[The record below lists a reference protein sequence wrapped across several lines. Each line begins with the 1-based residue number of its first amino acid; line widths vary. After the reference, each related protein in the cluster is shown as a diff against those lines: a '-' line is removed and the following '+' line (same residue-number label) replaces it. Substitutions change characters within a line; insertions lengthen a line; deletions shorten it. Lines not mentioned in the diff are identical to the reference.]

1 MKKKMSSEQEE
12 VSMNFLDHLKELR
25 QKLIYS
31 IIFFLIS
38 FIISF
43 YFSQAIFEFLAKP
56 LTSILNEGNG
66 LIYTALQEAFLTN
79 VKVAFFTAAFIS
91 FPFLSFQIWS
101 FISPG
106 LLKKEKQVSLP
117 ALIAIPFLFIL
128 GAAVVY
134 YVISPIAWKF
144 FLSFQTAQAEGINIT
159 LQAKMNEYLSL
170 MMTFIFAF
178 GLAFQLPVVLLLLV
192 RVGVLS
198 IEQLISFRKYAIVLA
213 FVFAAIITPPD
224 PFSQISLALPVIILY
239 EVSILIS
246 KFLSK
251 RKKNQDLDKEE

>member
-1 MKKKMSSEQEE
+1 MSEQDQN
-12 VSMNFLDHLKELR
+12 SMNFFDQIKELR
-25 QKLIYS
+25 QKLMYS
-31 IIFFLIS
+31 IFFFILC
-38 FIISF
+38 FIICF
-43 YFSQAIFEFLAKP
+43 YFSQSIFEFLAKP
-56 LTSILNEGNG
+56 LTSILQDENG

-91 FPFLSFQIWS
+91 FPFLSIQIWS
-101 FISPG
+101 FIAPG
-106 LLKKEKQVSLP
+106 LLKKEKQISLP
-117 ALIAIPFLFIL
+117 TLIAIPFLFLL
-128 GAAVVY
+128 GAAIVY

-178 GLAFQLPVVLLLLV
+178 GLAFQLPVILLLLV
-192 RVGVLS
+192 RFGVLS
-198 IEQLISFRKYAIVLA
+198 IEQLVSFRKYAIVLS

-246 KFLSK
+246 RFLA
-251 RKKNQDLDKEE
+251 KKNKKSKNLEQEDEQ